1 MVANIQF
8 RRKSLLSISSHSPM
22 YVSKTP
28 QIPMC
33 GDNRRDL
40 VILGSPYDG
49 FHKPCQNVRTKIS
62 KLTCL
67 LFYNTQALFQEWLH
81 YTTLSPSK
89 KKKKCT
95 SRGGC
100 LCSEFRI
107 FWAFTETL
115 SWVPDW
121 PSSYPSFLAAD
132 CLKTKALHPS
142 KAARYFP
149 GWVLIQAK
157 HP

>member
-22 YVSKTP
+22 YISKTP
-28 QIPMC
+28 QILLCVATGGTWSSWALHRTVFTNHDKM
-33 GDNRRDL
+33 
-40 VILGSPYDG
+40 
-49 FHKPCQNVRTKIS
+49 FAQTKIS

-67 LFYNTQALFQEWLH
+67 LFFNTQTLFQEWFH
-81 YTTLSPSK
+81 YTTLPPPKK
-89 KKKKCT
+89 KKKKCM

-115 SWVPDW
+115 LRVPGW
-121 PSSYPSFLAAD
+121 PSSYPSLLAAD

-142 KAARYFP
+142 KAARIFLA
-149 GWVLIQAK
+149 GF
-157 HP
+157 